1 MLPALGKTGPF
12 SPPWGGPRG
21 GPPGPWEGGR
31 GGTPHP
37 PWDPPRGGGGDPPLG
52 DRGAPDRPFY
62 GLCGRRGNAQNDSE
76 AKTLR
81 RDCEILRFVPRD
93 IVKERS
99 MHSFLTETFSYT
111 FSAFFSFSCFFG
123 TGAPDSVFRSLISWK
138 LHTFYTLSL
147 LYKIIAMCRLG

>member
-21 GPPGPWEGGR
+21 GPPGPWEGGP
-31 GGTPHP
+31 GPPGTPPAH
-37 PWDPPRGGGGDPPLG
+37 PPRGGGGDPPLG

-81 RDCEILRFVPRD
+81 LRLRVLRLVPRD
-93 IVKERS
+93 SVKERS
-99 MHSFLTETFSYT
+99 MHSFLTETHLTSPLIRTHLFVV
-111 FSAFFSFSCFFG
+111 FV
-123 TGAPDSVFRSLISWK
+123 TGAPDSVFRSLILCTTTYIS
-138 LHTFYTLSL
+138 HVFTTLTDIS
-147 LYKIIAMCRLG
+147 YV